1 MNTDFDNP
9 VTTFEG
15 QNLMRHFE
23 EAYKALTQNVER
35 SQACSNL
42 GSANCISTECV
53 SCSDYTS
60 KSNELNK
67 FNFAMQDNAGILS
80 TVNDI
85 NVILNEHLPSNTIIV
100 SKDIFEQI
108 RKSKT

>member
-15 QNLMRHFE
+15 QNLMQHFE

-53 SCSDYTS
+53 SCSDYS

-67 FNFAMQDNAGILS
+67 FNFAMQQDSIGILS

-85 NVILNEHLPSNTIIV
+85 NVILSEYLPSNTIVV

-108 RKSKT
+108 RKSTL